1 MSNKNCPEKYIKKL
15 KICLKEIVHLAVS
28 SIFSFFIIAIFLWAI
43 SNRCPSLY
51 KVLTKW
57 ANQPPMPIVQ
67 SCEFQLVSNSVW
79 DLGNMY
85 PNLRKYNLEYKIN
98 SSIGEI
104 AYGISYT
111 EDSRFSIVNEKV
123 TKKLRASNTPY
134 IVFDKRN
141 FKKKPPFV
149 TVYYNAEMGE
159 LDELKYEGE
168 ECPVRFEFFGDK
180 K

>member
-1 MSNKNCPEKYIKKL
+1 
-15 KICLKEIVHLAVS
+15 
-28 SIFSFFIIAIFLWAI
+28 
-43 SNRCPSLY
+43 
-51 KVLTKW
+51 
-57 ANQPPMPIVQ
+57 MPIVQ
-67 SCEFQLVSNSVW
+67 SCAFQLVSNSVW

-123 TKKLRASNTPY
+123 TKKLRTSNPPY

-149 TVYYNAEMGE
+149 TAYYNAEMGE